1 VSPSWRRSRNSA
13 GRDERRNAGKNS
25 GTVMAERDSLEV
37 DVLFVGGGPASLAGA
52 IRLRQLAATAGTE
65 LSVMVIEKGGE
76 IGNHGLSGAVVD
88 PRSLHELFPGEDI
101 TGGLD
106 APVAGDA
113 MWFLTPGGKIA
124 APLVPPV
131 LNNHGKYVASLST
144 LTKWLGAKAEAAGAD
159 VFPAF
164 PGQELLWDGERVVG
178 VRVGDKGIGKDGTPK
193 SNFEPGPDL
202 RAKVT
207 VLGEGP
213 RGTLAKTAIA
223 KLGLDRDRDPQV
235 YAVGIKELWQVPAGR
250 FPAGNVIHTLGAPLP
265 GDTFG
270 GGWIYGMN
278 GDLVDLGLVIGL
290 DYADPTT
297 DPHNL
302 FSQFKLLPAIR
313 PLIAGGT
320 MLRYGAKAIPEGGL
334 HAMPRLVADGLCLVG
349 DTAGFLNG
357 LRLKGIHLAIKSG
370 MLAAEGIFEALA
382 AGRSDAAALGA
393 YEQKF
398 RASWAFAEL
407 HAARNFHAGFASGL
421 WGGMVNA
428 ALGTLTGG
436 RGFGI
441 HDKLAGHEG
450 FARMKKRGAGA
461 PPPMRRVTPDNVLTF
476 DKTTDVFKSGTMH
489 DEDQP
494 AHLHVADTNVCAERC
509 TVEFGNPCQYF
520 CPASVYEPQF
530 TERDGK
536 IEGRLQLNF
545 TNCVHCKTCDIM
557 DPYQIITWVP
567 PQGGEGPVYT
577 GL

>member
-1 VSPSWRRSRNSA
+1 MP
-13 GRDERRNAGKNS
+13 
-25 GTVMAERDSLEV
+25 ERDSLEV

-52 IRLRQLAATAGTE
+52 IRLAGLAKAAGRE

-76 IGNHGLSGAVVD
+76 IGNHGFSGAVVD
-88 PRSLHELFPGEDI
+88 PKSLHELFPGEDV
-101 TGGLD
+101 TPGLD
-106 APVAGDA
+106 APVSGDE
-113 MWFLTPGGKIA
+113 MWFLTAGGKIK
-124 APLVPPV
+124 APFTPPV
-131 LNNHGKYVASLST
+131 LNNHGKYVASLNR
-144 LTKWLGAKAEAAGAD
+144 LTKWLGEKAEAAGAD

-164 PGQELLWDGERVVG
+164 PGQELLWDGARVIG
-178 VRVGDKGIGKDGTPK
+178 VRVGDKGVGADGKPK
-193 SNFEPGPDL
+193 ANYEPGPDL
-202 RAKVT
+202 MAKVV

-250 FPAGNVIHTLGAPLP
+250 LAPGHVIHTLGAPLP
-265 GDTFG
+265 FDTFG

-278 GDLVDLGLVIGL
+278 GDVVDIGLVTGL

-302 FSQFKLLPAIR
+302 FQQMKLLPAIR
-313 PLIAGGT
+313 PLLEGGT
-320 MLRYGAKAIPEGGL
+320 MIKYGAKAIPEGGL
-334 HAMPRLVADGLCLVG
+334 HAMPRFYADGLCLIG
-349 DTAGFLNG
+349 DSAGFLNG

-370 MLAAEGIFEALA
+370 MLAAEAIFEALA
-382 AGRSDAAALGA
+382 QDRSDAAALSV

-398 RASWAFAEL
+398 RDSWAFTEL
-407 HAARNFHAGFASGL
+407 HGARNFHAGFKSGL
-421 WGGMVNA
+421 FGGMLNA

-441 HDKLAGHEG
+441 HDKLAGEEG
-450 FARMKKRGAGA
+450 YARMRKRDTQA
-461 PPPMRRVTPDNVLTF
+461 PQARERRVAADNVLTF
-476 DKTTDVFKSGTMH
+476 DKVTDVFNSGTMH
-489 DEDQP
+489 DENQP

-520 CPASVYEPQF
+520 CPAAVYEPLFEQK
-530 TERDGK
+530 DGHV
-536 IEGRLQLNF
+536 EGRLQINF
-545 TNCVHCKTCDIM
+545 ANCVHCKTCDIM

-577 GL
+577 GM